1 MVPPAT
7 EVTTV
12 NPTNVAVLGSTGS
25 IGSSTLEVIAGSHGR
40 LAAAG
45 LSAHTRLAQAVQQAW
60 EFRPRWLV
68 ATDPTSAAEWRTCRG
83 ELPAETTLLVGADE
97 VSRMVTRPEIDVVV
111 AAIVGSAGLQS
122 TWAALEAG
130 KKVALANK
138 ETLVVAGPLVMA
150 WAASRQASI
159 VPVYSE
165 NRAIWQALQSDRS
178 SV

>member
-60 EFRPRWLV
+60 EFRPRWRRQLITHARRV
-68 ATDPTSAAEWRTCRG
+68 AYLSWRIACG
-83 ELPAETTLLVGADE
+83 NHIAGGDE

-130 KKVALANK
+130 KKVALAK
-138 ETLVVAGPLVMA
+138 EP
-150 WAASRQASI
+150 W
-159 VPVYSE
+159 
-165 NRAIWQALQSDRS
+165 
-178 SV
+178 